1 MVLTKW
7 LAIRAAMVAILA
19 VVSSQNLAR
28 AEDSPLGRGTYLMNS
43 IVACGNCH
51 TPKGPDGL
59 PMAGQELAG
68 GFVIDTKAFHAVTPN
83 ITPDPETGI
92 GKWTDEQII
101 DAIRNGKRP
110 DGTTIG
116 PPMPVQFYRSMSDT
130 DVRAIVAYLRSVRPI
145 TNKVEKSVFRIPL
158 PDSYGPKVTNVA
170 DVPRQNPN
178 EYGHYL
184 ADIAH
189 CMECHTPL
197 VKGQHDMSRVGAGG
211 QELPVPPAGTVVS
224 ANLTPANPDGV
235 AGWTDAQVE
244 ATITTGVRPDGRRLV
259 RLMAFDWYKN
269 IDKGDLDALVA
280 YLRTL
285 KPANP

>member
-1 MVLTKW
+1 MVSTMW
-7 LAIRAAMVAILA
+7 LATRAAMVAILA
-19 VVSSQNLAR
+19 VVSSQNLAK
-28 AEDSPLGRGTYLMNS
+28 AEDSPLARGTYLMNS
-43 IVACGNCH
+43 IVACDACH

-59 PMAGQELAG
+59 PVAGQELAG
-68 GFVIDTKAFHAVTPN
+68 GFVIDARAFHAVTPN

-130 DVRAIVAYLRSVRPI
+130 DVSAIVAYLRSVKPI
-145 TNKVEKSVFRIPL
+145 THTVVKSVFKIPL
-158 PDSYGPKVTNVA
+158 PDSYGPTVTHVA
-170 DVPRQNPN
+170 DVPRQNRT

-184 ADIAH
+184 ADIGH
-189 CMECHTPL
+189 CMECHTPR
-197 VKGQHDMSRVGAGG
+197 VKGRLDMSRIGAGG
-211 QELPVPPAGTVVS
+211 AELPVFPAGMVVS
-224 ANLTPANPDGV
+224 ANVTPANSDGI

-244 ATITTGVRPDGRRLV
+244 ETITTGVRPDGRRLV

-285 KPANP
+285 KPAKP